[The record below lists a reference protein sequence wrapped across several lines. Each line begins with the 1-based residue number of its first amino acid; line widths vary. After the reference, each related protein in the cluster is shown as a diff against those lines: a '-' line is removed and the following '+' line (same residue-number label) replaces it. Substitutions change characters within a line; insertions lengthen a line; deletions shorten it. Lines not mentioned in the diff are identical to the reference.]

1 MVYIYAGVFID
12 IFEFHLA
19 SEGGGKMSI
28 TRHLAKNALEKQQE
42 NQSSSQS
49 NVVDDHESLSD
60 ENESYLGRNG
70 NSS

>member
-1 MVYIYAGVFID
+1 
-12 IFEFHLA
+12 
-19 SEGGGKMSI
+19 MSI
-28 TRHLAKNALEKQQE
+28 TRQLVKNALEKQQE

-60 ENESYLGRNG
+60 ENESYLRRNG

>member
-1 MVYIYAGVFID
+1 M
-12 IFEFHLA
+12 HW
-19 SEGGGKMSI
+19 
-28 TRHLAKNALEKQQE
+28 KNNRKI

-60 ENESYLGRNG
+60 KNESYLGRNG